1 MKRWRNLLCGALL
14 LFAAPQAVAQY
25 YSWGSD
31 APMKWSTIEAP
42 DIRMIFPD
50 SAERAAR
57 RSFFYA
63 RRIRNDIGYG
73 FTRGPM
79 RIPFVLHAENFKAN
93 GVVMYMPKRVELLTI
108 PDAES
113 YSMPW
118 LKQLTAHE
126 YRHAVQFNNLNR
138 GVFRILR
145 YLAGQQSPTVGLLCM
160 PAWAM
165 EGDAVMAETEMSS
178 FGRALQP
185 AFTLGYRAMGRVGT
199 DRTGTRFRR
208 NTDKWF
214 CGSYR
219 EYIPDHYRLGYQI
232 NAYAYDR
239 YGENIW
245 DKVARYGTRNP
256 YLIATTHVGLK
267 KYYGTTVNRLFRETF
282 DALQQHWDSLPAQP
296 NSARP
301 LVELPAG
308 NHTTYQWPLALNDT
322 LLLAVKEDYDRTSR
336 FVCLDRRSGKEKI
349 IARTG
354 IISSRPVLC
363 GNRLW
368 WSEYRRSLLFEE
380 RVNSQLCYL
389 DLPNDSDKTTA
400 TDRDKGATLRTHG
413 HPRILKGIRN
423 ALYPTAM
430 RDGALAWVEYTAA
443 RGYSVVRYDG
453 LTLCERTY
461 VPMDKEIHGLAWDD
475 TTKALYTLITDD
487 SGMWLG
493 RFADDGT
500 LQQLTEGAYITLS
513 DLRAGG
519 GKLYF
524 GSIASGRDEVHAYD
538 LTAGRE
544 YRLTTSTYGAFDGAP
559 TVNGDSLLLTTY
571 DHRGYA
577 PATQSTASA
586 TPVAPEKLP
595 ANVVNPRRERW
606 PVINLDTVRFTL
618 ADSAAQTARH
628 PARRYRKALHALNIH
643 SWLPVAFDPFET
655 IDEHNIDVNFGATV
669 LSQNL
674 LSNTEAFAFYGWN
687 RDEGSLIKAG
697 LRYDGWGVRLGFSA
711 SYGGDRLVYA
721 RLATKDPETDKIHR
735 QPLPKP
741 EKYYS
746 FEASATLPLLFHRGY
761 RTRQLTLSAA
771 WNYSNGKVADLS
783 AIRRGEHDEI
793 VNINTIGYRNGVHKM
808 TFGIGYS
815 EHVRMA
821 YRDFAPRFGWT
832 LQASCS
838 LNPTNDD
845 FSKLLTGYGQ
855 IYLPGFAQHH
865 SLKLAATY
873 QTSIGGAVF
882 APGYRPLSYRS
893 SALIP
898 IGFSS
903 SAIESDHYRAV
914 SVDYQLPVW
923 YPDGGICAVIYVKR
937 IRLNLGGQAAQFRTC
952 DSEKMRQRRIWSAG
966 GDLIFDFNVF
976 RTPANYTSTFKL
988 SVYHPSS
995 GGLWIGGSLGLP
1007 F

>member
-1 MKRWRNLLCGALL
+1 MKRWRNLLGGALL
-14 LFAAPQAVAQY
+14 LFAAPQAAAQY

-31 APMKWSTIEAP
+31 APMKWSAIETP

-50 SAERAAR
+50 SAEQAAR

-73 FTRGPM
+73 FARGPM
-79 RIPFVLHAENFKAN
+79 RIPFVLHAENFEAN

-138 GVFRILR
+138 GVFRVLR
-145 YLAGQQSPTVGLLCM
+145 YVAGQQSPTVGLLCM

-199 DRTGTRFRR
+199 DRTGTRYRR

-219 EYIPDHYRLGYQI
+219 EHIPDHYRLGYQI

-267 KYYGTTVNRLFRETF
+267 KYYRTTVNRLFRETF
-282 DALQQHWDSLPAQP
+282 DALQRHWDSLPVQP

-308 NHTTYQWPLALNDT
+308 NYTTYRWPLPLNDT
-322 LLLAVKEDYDRTSR
+322 TLLAVKEDYDRTSR
-336 FVCLDRRSGKEKI
+336 FVLVDRRTGAERV

-354 IISSRPVLC
+354 LLSSRPVVC
-363 GNRLW
+363 GRRLW
-368 WSEYRRSLLFEE
+368 WSEYRSSLLFEE
-380 RVNSQLCYL
+380 RVDSRLCCM
-389 DLPNDSDKTTA
+389 DLPETA
-400 TDRDKGATLRTHG
+400 NGANSPNSRPRTV
-413 HPRILKGIRN
+413 RGIRN

-430 RDGALAWVEYTAA
+430 RDGALAWVEYAAA

-453 LTLCERTY
+453 LTRHERTY
-461 VPMDKEIHGLAWDD
+461 VPIDKELHGLAWDD
-475 TTKALYTLITDD
+475 TTEALYALVTDD

-493 RFADDGT
+493 RFTNDGT

-559 TVNGDSLLLTTY
+559 TDSGDSLLLTTY
-571 DHRGYA
+571 DRRGYTLA
-577 PATQSTASA
+577 AQSTAA
-586 TPVAPEKLP
+586 AAPVAPEKLP
-595 ANVVNPRRERW
+595 VNVVNPPRKRW
-606 PVINLDTVRFTL
+606 PVINLDTVRFTP
-618 ADSAAQTARH
+618 ADSTAQIARH
-628 PARRYRKALHALNIH
+628 PTRRYRKALHALNIH
-643 SWLPVAFDPFET
+643 SWLPAAFDPFEAV
-655 IDEHNIDVNFGATV
+655 DEHNVDVNFGATV

-687 RDEGSLIKAG
+687 RDEGSLVKAG

-711 SYGGDRLVYA
+711 SYGGDRLVYS
-721 RLATKDPETDKIHR
+721 LASNDPETGELHR

-741 EKYYS
+741 KKHYA
-746 FEASATLPLLFHRGY
+746 FEASAVLPLLFQRGY
-761 RTRQLTLSAA
+761 HTRQLTLSAV
-771 WNYSNGKVADLS
+771 WNYSNGQVADLG
-783 AIRRGEHDEI
+783 AIRRDENGTI
-793 VNINTIGYRNGVHKM
+793 ANLDEIGYRGGLHKL
-808 TFGIGYS
+808 TFGIGFTDQ
-815 EHVRMA
+815 VRMA

-845 FSKLLTGYGQ
+845 FSKLLAGYGQ
-855 IYLPGFAQHH
+855 IYLPGFARHH
-865 SLKLAATY
+865 SLKIAAAY
-873 QTSIGGAVF
+873 QTSVGGAVF

-898 IGFSS
+898 NGFSS
-903 SAIESDHYRAV
+903 SAIESNRYRAA
-914 SVDYQLPVW
+914 SLDYQLPVW
-923 YPDGGICAVIYVKR
+923 YPDGGICAVVYVKR
-937 IRLNLGGQAAQFRTC
+937 IRLNIGGQAAQFRVPAGGGM
-952 DSEKMRQRRIWSAG
+952 KQQRIWSAG

-988 SVYHPSS
+988 SVYHPST
-995 GGLWIGGSLGLP
+995 GGVWVGGSLGLP